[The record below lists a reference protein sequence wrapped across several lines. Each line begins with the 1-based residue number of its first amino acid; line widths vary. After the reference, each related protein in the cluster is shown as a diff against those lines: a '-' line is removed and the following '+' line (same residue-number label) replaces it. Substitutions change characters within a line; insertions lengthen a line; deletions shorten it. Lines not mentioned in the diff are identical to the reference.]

1 MDPMVQAL
9 ISYLLLLISTSMK
22 TKDIIN
28 KTSSELNKLV
38 ADKREELRVA
48 RFGSAGA
55 KIKNVK
61 AASNIRRDIARILTT
76 LTTIRN
82 STK

>member
-1 MDPMVQAL
+1 
-9 ISYLLLLISTSMK
+9 MK

-28 KTSSELNKLV
+28 KTSTELNKLV
-38 ADKREELRVA
+38 SDKREELRVA

-55 KIKNVK
+55 KMKNVK
-61 AASNIRRDIARILTT
+61 AISNIRKDIARMLTT
-76 LTTIRN
+76 LTAMRN